1 MGIALATAEPRG
13 VIGESPA
20 FNPGN
25 SNRTM
30 QSSDG
35 GVARDWVIALARIS
49 AMGWLKL
56 LAAAGR
62 IARGLEREP
71 SQEGETEDA
80 GDPFAKVS
88 RLQRIA
94 ERGVWRCETV
104 AALNADAQ
112 AAIEQAEE
120 ELHQAREYC
129 ATAMAAP
136 RPQEASERPAA
147 VLAA

>member
-1 MGIALATAEPRG
+1 
-13 VIGESPA
+13 V
-20 FNPGN
+20 
-25 SNRTM
+25 

-35 GVARDWVIALARIS
+35 GVAHDWVVALAWMS

-62 IARGLEREP
+62 IARRP
-71 SQEGETEDA
+71 KSQSSAADEAGNA
-80 GDPFAKVS
+80 GDPCAKVS
-88 RLQRIA
+88 RLQKIA
-94 ERGVWRCETV
+94 ERGLWRCETI

-120 ELHQAREYC
+120 EFREACAYC
-129 ATAMAAP
+129 ATAMAA
-136 RPQEASERPAA
+136 RPQEAGERPPA

>member
-1 MGIALATAEPRG
+1 
-13 VIGESPA
+13 
-20 FNPGN
+20 
-25 SNRTM
+25 M

-35 GVARDWVIALARIS
+35 GAARDWVIALAWMS

-62 IARGLEREP
+62 ITRGLQREP
-71 SQEGETEDA
+71 SAEGEAADV
-80 GDPFAKVS
+80 GDPCAKVS
-88 RLQRIA
+88 RLQKIA
-94 ERGVWRCETV
+94 ERGVWRCETI

-120 ELHQAREYC
+120 EFRQACAYC
-129 ATAMAAP
+129 ATAMAA
-136 RPQEASERPAA
+136 RPQEADERPAA

>member
-1 MGIALATAEPRG
+1 
-13 VIGESPA
+13 
-20 FNPGN
+20 
-25 SNRTM
+25 M

-35 GVARDWVIALARIS
+35 GVARDWVIALAWMS

-62 IARGLEREP
+62 IARRLQREP
-71 SQEGETEDA
+71 SAEHQAEDA
-80 GDPFAKVS
+80 GDPCAKVS
-88 RLQRIA
+88 RLQNIA
-94 ERGVWRCETV
+94 ERGEWRCETI

-120 ELHQAREYC
+120 EFRQACAYC
-129 ATAMAAP
+129 ATAMAA
-136 RPQEASERPAA
+136 RPQEADERPAA